1 MTAVADRSSTSTSS
15 LVSSLAIDRPTAS
28 AHALRPAAAAGDYL
42 SFRLGSEEY
51 GLDILR
57 VQEIRSYE
65 EPTHMAHAPHHVKGV
80 VNLRGVIVPLMDL
93 RLKLGLSEV
102 RCDSLTVVVVLN
114 VADRIIGMVVDSVSD
129 VVRLDAARIKPV
141 PALSHTLGGDF
152 ASGIGSVDQRMLIL
166 VDVEALIGG
175 GSGGSGGVLGDPG

>member
-1 MTAVADRSSTSTSS
+1 MTAVADLTPASS

-28 AHALRPAAAAGDYL
+28 VNPLRPAAAAGEYL

-51 GLDILR
+51 GLDILQ

-65 EPTHMAHAPHHVKGV
+65 EPTRMANAPRYVKGV
-80 VNLRGVIVPLMDL
+80 VNLRGVIVPLVDL

-102 RCDSLTVVVVLN
+102 PYDSLTVVVVLN
-114 VADRIIGMVVDSVSD
+114 VARRTIGMVVDSVSD

-141 PALSHTLGGDF
+141 PALGHSLGGDF
-152 ASGIGSVDQRMLIL
+152 ASGIGSLDQRMLIL
-166 VDVEALIGG
+166 VDVEALLGG
-175 GSGGSGGVLGDPG
+175 GTGSLLGDAG